1 MKVIQLSR
9 QHMALKPWDIKHTIK
24 QQTPALSGV
33 CYIFIRSTEQMFLF
47 RKFSEP

>member
-24 QQTPALSGV
+24 QQTPARFGV
-33 CYIFIRSTEQMFLF
+33 CYIFICPTEQMFF
-47 RKFSEP
+47 SRKFSEL